1 MHELMVRGPL
11 AEVPHLSC
19 GVGGCW
25 WERMEGS
32 KRWDQNEVGHAV
44 GGGVGIISHVKG
56 LIFNKIKDL
65 ILNNG
70 MALRGLK
77 YFLGN

>member
-1 MHELMVRGPL
+1 MGERKEVRDETRMIRWAKLWGEGP
-11 AEVPHLSC
+11 
-19 GVGGCW
+19 
-25 WERMEGS
+25 
-32 KRWDQNEVGHAV
+32 
-44 GGGVGIISHVKG
+44 GIISHVKG

-65 ILNNG
+65 ILNNV

>member
-1 MHELMVRGPL
+1 MG
-11 AEVPHLSC
+11 
-19 GVGGCW
+19 
-25 WERMEGS
+25 
-32 KRWDQNEVGHAV
+32 QAV
-44 GGGVGIISHVKG
+44 GGGAGIISHVKG
-56 LIFNKIKDL
+56 LIFDKIKDL